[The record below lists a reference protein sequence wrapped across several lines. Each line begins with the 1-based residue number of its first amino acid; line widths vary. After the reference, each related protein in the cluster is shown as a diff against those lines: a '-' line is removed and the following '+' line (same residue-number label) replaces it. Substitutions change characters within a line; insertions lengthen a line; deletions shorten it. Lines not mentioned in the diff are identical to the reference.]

1 MANKI
6 LIVDDD
12 PNNLEVVLEFL
23 SDKPDELLYA
33 PNGKRAIELAIQELP
48 DLILMDWEMPVL
60 NGLEA
65 VKELQ
70 SNPYTKHIPI
80 IIATGVMLEPQNLEE
95 ALDTG
100 AVDFLRKPFNP
111 IEFNARIRANL
122 RIKQQH
128 ETITQLLEKEK
139 LLMHEALER
148 KDREL
153 TSAALFEHEKNNMIV
168 KLLEELDKL
177 SGFAGNGVSSHQ
189 LNQIKRELKKQLNL
203 DKSWNSF
210 KIHFEE
216 VHPNFFDKLIEE
228 FGSLSLNE
236 KKMCAYLKIGLD
248 NKEIALLT
256 NVVVGSVRKSLNRL
270 KKKLNLEIE
279 DSLRDFIASF

>member
-12 PNNLEVVLEFL
+12 PHNLEVVLEYL

-33 PNGKRAIELAIQELP
+33 PNGQRAIELAKEELP

-60 NGLEA
+60 NGLQA
-65 VKELQ
+65 VKALQ
-70 SNPYTKHIPI
+70 SDPLTVHIPI
-80 IIATGVMLEPQNLEE
+80 IIATGVMIEPIHLET

-100 AVDFLRKPFNP
+100 AVDFLKKPFNP

-122 RIKQQH
+122 RIKEQH
-128 ETITQLLEKEK
+128 ETITRLLENEK
-139 LLMHEALER
+139 LLMQEALER

-153 TSAALFEHEKNNMIV
+153 TTSALFEHEKNGMLT

-177 SGFAGNGVSSHQ
+177 TSYSEGDFSMQ

-210 KIHFEE
+210 KLHFEE
-216 VHPNFFDKLIEE
+216 VHPEFFGRLNKE
-228 FGSLSLNE
+228 FGALSLNE
-236 KKMCAYLKIGLD
+236 KKMCAYIKIGLD

-270 KKKLNLEIE
+270 KKRLNLSIE
-279 DSLRDFIASF
+279 DSLRDYISDF